1 MGAQALDARP
11 RTSANSSIP
20 LEKRSRLGKNGSPRL
35 AAAAGPRNGSCMLK
49 TYFQRLFADPNG
61 TAALVRRLLAEQAAG
76 QWRRYALAFS
86 LMGIAAAS
94 TALGAYL
101 VGDVINQAYV
111 HKNLPGIIILALVT
125 AVIFMIKGMA
135 TYGQAVMLARIG
147 NRIIADNQ
155 KRMFARLLQHNVGFF
170 ADRHSSEFMAR
181 LTTGAAAA
189 GQVLNLLIT
198 SLGRDLLS
206 LIGLATVMA
215 VQDPVLSM
223 LSVIVVPPAML
234 ILRKMIRRIKT
245 IAHHQFTG
253 SARVLETLQE
263 TLQGMRII
271 KAFTLEEAM
280 RARFDAR
287 VGDLENESN
296 KWARVAYRSGPLME
310 AHGGFRVIET
320 GATPGQFFSF
330 LAAFML
336 AYEPA
341 KRLARLNIDLNSGLV
356 GVRILFEV
364 IDHPSTEP
372 ADEGKPPLK
381 LSKARVEFANVQFAY
396 RRGEKVIRNL
406 SFVAEPGNVS
416 ALVGPSGGGKSTILN
431 LILRFYDVDSGAIV
445 IDGQNIAAVSRRS
458 LRGQVAYVGQDVFL
472 FRGSVRENIALGRL
486 GASEAEIV
494 AAAKAA
500 YAHDFITAFPRGY
513 DTPVGEHGLQLAGGE
528 RQRIAIARALLKDAP
543 VILLD
548 EATASLDSE
557 SERQVQGAIEHL
569 CEGRTTIV
577 IAHRLHT
584 VVDADRIFVIEDGT
598 VVESGRHDEL
608 LRKGG
613 RYTSF
618 YRLQLREQ
626 EPSPPVAVAS
636 LA

>member
-1 MGAQALDARP
+1 
-11 RTSANSSIP
+11 
-20 LEKRSRLGKNGSPRL
+20 
-35 AAAAGPRNGSCMLK
+35 MLK
-49 TYFQRLFADPNG
+49 SYFQRWFADPNG
-61 TAALVRRLLAEQAAG
+61 TAVLVRRLLVEQAAG
-76 QWRRYALAFS
+76 QWRRYALAFG

-111 HKNLPGIIILALVT
+111 HKNLTGIVILALAT
-125 AVIFMIKGMA
+125 AVIFMVKGMA

-147 NRIIADNQ
+147 NRIIAENQ
-155 KRMFARLLQHNVGFF
+155 QQMFAKLLRHNIGFF

-189 GQVLNLLIT
+189 SQVLNLLIT

-206 LIGLATVMA
+206 LIGLLAVMA
-215 VQDPVLSM
+215 VQDPVLSA
-223 LSVIVVPPAML
+223 LSIIVVPPAML

-253 SARVLETLQE
+253 SARILETLQE
-263 TLQGMRII
+263 TLQGIRIL
-271 KAFTLEEAM
+271 KAFTLEDAM
-280 RARFDAR
+280 RERFNSR
-287 VGDLENESN
+287 VAELEHESN

-310 AHGGFRVIET
+310 ALGGFAIAGALVYGGFRVIET

-341 KRLARLNIDLNSGLV
+341 KRLARLNLDLNSGLV

-364 IDHPSTEP
+364 IDHPPTEP
-372 ADEGKPPLK
+372 EEQSKPPLK
-381 LSKARVEFANVQFAY
+381 LSQARVEFANVQFAY
-396 RRGEKVIRNL
+396 RPGEKVIKNL
-406 SFVAEPGNVS
+406 SFVAEPGKVT
-416 ALVGPSGGGKSTILN
+416 ALVGPSGGGKSTIFN
-431 LILRFYDVDSGAIV
+431 LMLRFYEVDGGAVI

-458 LRGQVAYVGQDVFL
+458 LRSQVAYVGQNVFL

-486 GASEAEIV
+486 GATEAEIV

-500 YAHDFITAFPRGY
+500 YAHDFIMAFPRGY
-513 DTPVGEHGLQLAGGE
+513 DAPVGEHGLQLAGGE
-528 RQRIAIARALLKDAP
+528 RQRIAIARGLLKDARL
-543 VILLD
+543 ILLD

-557 SERQVQGAIEHL
+557 SERQVQSAIEHL
-569 CEGRTTIV
+569 CQGRTTIV

-584 VVDADRIFVIEDGT
+584 VVDADRIFVIEDGA
-598 VVESGRHDEL
+598 VVESGRHDDL
-608 LRKGG
+608 LRRGG

-626 EPSPPVAVAS
+626 EPSPPPVAIAS
-636 LA
+636 SA